1 MAKGLTAWSQLQ
13 HHLVLIAWYKGST
26 VMAVEI
32 NFIEEKSEKG
42 DTKERYSISC
52 VNLDVVY

>member
-1 MAKGLTAWSQLQ
+1 MAKELTARSQLQ
-13 HHLVLIAWYKGST
+13 HHLELITRYKGST

-32 NFIEEKSEKG
+32 NFIEEKSEQG

-52 VNLDVVY
+52 VDLDVVY